1 MYTIY
6 KIQLYQSQQLFVLE
20 MQFLYPNQKPKPNQK
35 KIITFTLNGKQ
46 EKH

>member
-20 MQFLYPNQKPKPNQK
+20 MQFLYPKKTKKK
-35 KIITFTLNGKQ
+35 KITITLKGKQ

>member
-20 MQFLYPNQKPKPNQK
+20 LQFLYPKNKPNQK
-35 KIITFTLNGKQ
+35 KKKQ
-46 EKH
+46 